1 MILLD
6 NNTNKGNIL
15 NKPLPLFTLTFVAI
29 IATYLFVLGESKT
42 IEIIK
47 NEYLF
52 ILGLIPLGFTY
63 LYFKFKLKDFEIV
76 DFNKNSNLSL
86 QSTIMFFLIFQVVD
100 YYMEDG
106 FIGMI
111 SQWFLYWVMGI
122 IALLLMQIINY
133 YKNYKLIQ
141 QRI

>member
-1 MILLD
+1 M
-6 NNTNKGNIL
+6 
-15 NKPLPLFTLTFVAI
+15 NKPINLFTLTLIAI
-29 IATYLFVLGESKT
+29 MATYLFVLGESKT

-52 ILGLIPLGFTY
+52 ILGLIPLSFTY
-63 LYFKFKLKDFEIV
+63 LYFKFKLKEYEII
-76 DFNKNSNLSL
+76 DFNKNSNFSL

-111 SQWFLYWVMGI
+111 SQWFLYWLMGV

-141 QRI
+141 QRL

>member
-1 MILLD
+1 
-6 NNTNKGNIL
+6 
-15 NKPLPLFTLTFVAI
+15 
-29 IATYLFVLGESKT
+29 
-42 IEIIK
+42 
-47 NEYLF
+47 
-52 ILGLIPLGFTY
+52 
-63 LYFKFKLKDFEIV
+63 
-76 DFNKNSNLSL
+76 
-86 QSTIMFFLIFQVVD
+86 
-100 YYMEDG
+100 MEDG

>member
-1 MILLD
+1 MIN

-15 NKPLPLFTLTFVAI
+15 NKPFLLFSLTFVAI

-63 LYFKFKLKDFEIV
+63 LYFKFKLKEFEII

-86 QSTIMFFLIFQVVD
+86 QSTIIFFLIFQVVD

-122 IALLLMQIINY
+122 IALLLIQIINY

-141 QRI
+141 QRL

>member
-1 MILLD
+1 MKTQNLFILSF
-6 NNTNKGNIL
+6 IS
-15 NKPLPLFTLTFVAI
+15 I
-29 IATYLFVLGESKT
+29 IATYLYVFGQERT

-47 NEYLF
+47 EEY
-52 ILGLIPLGFTY
+52 ISIIGLIVLTAVF
-63 LYFKFKLKDFEIV
+63 LFFKFKLKDYEII

-111 SQWFLYWVMGI
+111 SQWFLYWIMGI
-122 IALLLMQIINY
+122 VALLLMQILNY
-133 YKNYKLIQ
+133 YKNYKLIKEKF
-141 QRI
+141 

>member
-1 MILLD
+1 
-6 NNTNKGNIL
+6 
-15 NKPLPLFTLTFVAI
+15 
-29 IATYLFVLGESKT
+29 
-42 IEIIK
+42 
-47 NEYLF
+47 
-52 ILGLIPLGFTY
+52 
-63 LYFKFKLKDFEIV
+63 
-76 DFNKNSNLSL
+76 
-86 QSTIMFFLIFQVVD
+86 MFFLIFQVVD

>member
-1 MILLD
+1 M
-6 NNTNKGNIL
+6 
-15 NKPLPLFTLTFVAI
+15 NKPINLFTLTLIAI
-29 IATYLFVLGESKT
+29 LATYIFVLGESKT

-52 ILGLIPLGFTY
+52 ILGLIPLSITY
-63 LYFKFKLKDFEIV
+63 LYFKVKLKEYEII
-76 DFNKNSNLSL
+76 DFNKNSNFSL
-86 QSTIMFFLIFQVVD
+86 QSTIIFFLIFQVVD

-111 SQWFLYWVMGI
+111 SQWFLYWLMGI

-141 QRI
+141 QRL

>member
-1 MILLD
+1 LIQ

-15 NKPLPLFTLTFVAI
+15 NKPLTLFSLSLIAI
-29 IATYLFVLGESKT
+29 IVIYLFVLGESKT

-52 ILGLIPLGFTY
+52 ILGAITLGFIY
-63 LYFKFKLKDFEIV
+63 IYFKFKLKDFEII
-76 DFNKNSNLSL
+76 DFNKNSNFSL

-111 SQWFLYWVMGI
+111 SQWFLYWIMGI

-133 YKNYKLIQ
+133 YKNYKVIQ
-141 QRI
+141 QRL